1 MLREHDRI
9 VLTQD
14 LPKEGLQAGDVGVIV
29 HAYEGDA
36 AFEVEFL
43 ALDGNTIAVCTVEA
57 AQVRGVTGQDVSH
70 ARPTRGS
77 A

>member
-1 MLREHDRI
+1 MLREHGRI

-14 LPKEGLQAGDVGVIV
+14 LPQEGLQAGDVGVIV
-29 HAYEGDA
+29 HVYEGGA

-57 AQVRGVTGQDVSH
+57 AQVRGVTGQDVSP
-70 ARPTRGS
+70 ARPTRVP